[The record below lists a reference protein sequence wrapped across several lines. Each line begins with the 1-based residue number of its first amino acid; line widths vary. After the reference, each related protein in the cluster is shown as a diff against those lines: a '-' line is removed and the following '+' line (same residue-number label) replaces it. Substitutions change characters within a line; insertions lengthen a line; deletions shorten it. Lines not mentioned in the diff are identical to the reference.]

1 QITYRAIASPPG
13 RYEVQ
18 VVVADGEGEL
28 ANGVLQLDVRPVGS
42 TLPKTNADHVVTQ
55 VGQQVTVA
63 PLANDTSSSRELL
76 RLNRVDPV
84 DGATIVPDYPNK
96 TFTFSAPAPGVY
108 YVQYLVTAGVPSAS
122 GLVRIDVQERSD
134 EQLAPIAVRDVAL
147 LPTGGE
153 VLVGVLNNDTDP
165 GGGILVVQSV
175 TVEPGSGVSVS
186 VLNHETLRIGDQGG
200 LESQVRITYRISNGA
215 KTAEGDVVVIPIPAP
230 DKLLPPVANDDT
242 ATVRAGDVVSIPVL
256 DNDTHPNDA
265 AMHVEPELV

>member
-13 RYEVQ
+13 RHEVQ
-18 VVVADGEGEL
+18 VIVADASGEDAG
-28 ANGVLQLDVRPVGS
+28 GTIQLDVRPVGS
-42 TLPKTNADHVVTQ
+42 TLPKTNADHVVIKA
-55 VGQQVTVA
+55 GQQATVS
-63 PLANDTSSSRELL
+63 PLANDTSSSREPL

-96 TFTFSAPAPGVY
+96 SFTFTAAEPGTY
-108 YVQYLVTAGVPSAS
+108 YVQYLVTAGVPSAT
-122 GLVRIDVQERSD
+122 GLVRIDVEGATQED
-134 EQLAPIAVRDVAL
+134 LAPIAVRDVAL

-165 GGGILVVQSV
+165 GGGVLVVQSV

-200 LESQVRITYRISNGA
+200 LEDQVRITYRISNGT

-265 AMHVEPELV
+265 AMHVEPELL